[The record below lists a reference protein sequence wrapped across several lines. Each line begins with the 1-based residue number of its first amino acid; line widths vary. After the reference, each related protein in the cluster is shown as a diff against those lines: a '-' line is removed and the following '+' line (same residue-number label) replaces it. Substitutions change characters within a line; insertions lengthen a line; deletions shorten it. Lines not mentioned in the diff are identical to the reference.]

1 MYSVHTR
8 MHTGTWLALVDIL
21 QPNNGFMYDTSV
33 HQFFKVVNSKL
44 SKGVKINSVCTLVL
58 KYNVPIHQVA
68 DMTEGQASTLL
79 QLCAAKEAE
88 LLGQPEPVTATMT
101 PAAKHFQDCLAAA
114 LAKQSTEAPSIQKQP
129 NMPVPQHATQ
139 VGHSLPL
146 QVPASTVPFNGLL
159 REQLAQ
165 GHATQQ
171 RISTPMAQGTTQKT
185 APGIVLQPQPIAS
198 ALLQSNTNN
207 AQQLQ
212 VRSTNNTN
220 NQDILAALINA
231 QPLSGNAAASLLQH
245 GLNLPFNKVCPR
257 FIHHNLQYSLR
268 CYCSRP

>member
-1 MYSVHTR
+1 

-44 SKGVKINSVCTLVL
+44 SKGVKINSACTLVL
-58 KYNVPIHQVA
+58 KYNVPIHQVS

-79 QLCAAKEAE
+79 QMCAAKEAE

-101 PAAKHFQDCLAAA
+101 PAAKQFQELLAAA

-139 VGHSLPL
+139 VPIGHSLPL
-146 QVPASTVPFNGLL
+146 QVPVTTDPFNGLL
-159 REQLAQ
+159 TQQHAQ

-171 RISTPMAQGTTQKT
+171 RVSTPMAQGTTPNT

-198 ALLQSNTNN
+198 TLLQSTSNN
-207 AQQLQ
+207 AQQVQLP
-212 VRSTNNTN
+212 STNNTN

-231 QPLSGNAAASLLQH
+231 QPLSGNAAASILQH
-245 GLNLPFNKVCPR
+245 GLNIPFNKV
-257 FIHHNLQYSLR
+257 
-268 CYCSRP
+268 